1 VPFGRVTRVLI
12 ATIVMA
18 IVVRSLALAL
28 HLQDKD
34 ALAVLLPC
42 GIGSY
47 LALGWF
53 LDIAKSRHRVRRG
66 LMVMRN
72 ALARG

>member
-1 VPFGRVTRVLI
+1 MPFGRVTRVLI
-12 ATIVMA
+12 GTIVMA

-28 HLQDKD
+28 NLPDKD

-42 GIGSY
+42 GVGSY
-47 LALGWF
+47 LAMGWF
-53 LDIAKSRHRVRRG
+53 LDIAKCRHRVSHG